1 MKKTLLVVCEENT
14 ISFGQQNRSLVVLI
28 KVGVLNGEDG
38 MPNACWYYGGVIP
51 VLGSVHGSA
60 SL

>member
-1 MKKTLLVVCEENT
+1 MKNTLLASASRTEAL
-14 ISFGQQNRSLVVLI
+14 SVLI